1 MHRQSGNTLIELL
14 GVLALI
20 AITVMAAVV
29 KMQSAGNPLEIST
42 SILEGEFREARLNAI
57 ATMSAYRVS
66 PATPTTLKG
75 EKATSCSATTWT
87 ADSSLNN
94 KLATGVTMSPTSWN
108 VCYSSRG
115 IATSNVT
122 VTLAHSTLGSRRI
135 EVLVGGAS
143 RVLP

>member
-1 MHRQSGNTLIELL
+1 MRTSLDLTHLSLVMRLLIPEGEPSSQRGIPAMHRQSGNTLIELL

-66 PATPTTLKG
+66 PATPTTLK
-75 EKATSCSATTWT
+75 
-87 ADSSLNN
+87 
-94 KLATGVTMSPTSWN
+94 
-108 VCYSSRG
+108 
-115 IATSNVT
+115 
-122 VTLAHSTLGSRRI
+122 
-135 EVLVGGAS
+135 
-143 RVLP
+143 